1 MIITEKKQ
9 GVLTIR
15 KVVKSRNIDKVI
27 GTFQLS
33 DSELNL
39 DNNYNEELKKQTR
52 SVFADILGSKFWHYD
67 NRFDSIQILVN
78 FCANTNKDIST
89 FKVEEETLTAIFNIC
104 SQLDT
109 SELLNFLVEK
119 EAEVFAP
126 RQWSGGIVRS
136 YRSYLCAKKM
146 DIDDNFLQTC
156 YTYHRMNMRASGNT
170 TESFVQFKTRA
181 VDNDEFMRL
190 TKTEKE
196 WYLRVMYFQGYEN
209 FRNYAIYDFI
219 RTCRKMNTKLPTGNF
234 AINYRTIMNEYYDKQ
249 DSLEL
254 ETFLASQSKI
264 QLDTEKAHTE
274 KFSVVIPKSREE
286 LKAYGSQLHNCLNSY
301 EWNSHLANGERQVVV
316 IIDTNTKQAV
326 AAIDFSVDKKVV
338 FQFLAYCNTTPD
350 DIVRKYFDEYIKD
363 HLF

>member
-15 KVVKSRNIDKVI
+15 KVVKTRNIDKVI

-33 DSELNL
+33 DGELNL

-52 SVFADILGSKFWHYD
+52 SVFADILSDKFWCYD
-67 NRFDSIQILVN
+67 NRFNSIQILVN
-78 FCANTNKDIST
+78 FCANTSKDIST
-89 FKVEEETLTAIFNIC
+89 FKVEEEVLTAIFNIC

-109 SELLNFLVEK
+109 CELLNFLIEK
-119 EAEVFAP
+119 EEEVFES
-126 RQWSGGIVRS
+126 RCWGHSIVRS
-136 YRSYLCAKKM
+136 YRHYLCTKKV
-146 DIDDNFLQTC
+146 DVDENFLQTC
-156 YTYHRMNMRASGNT
+156 YTYHRMNMRAMGNT
-170 TESFVQFKTRA
+170 TEPFDQFKTKV

-209 FRNYAIYDFI
+209 FRNYTIYDFI

-234 AINYRTIMNEYYDKQ
+234 AINFRTIMNEYYDKK

-264 QLDTEKAHTE
+264 QLDTEKAKTE

-301 EWNSHLANGERQVVV
+301 EWNSHLANGERQVIV
-316 IIDTNTKQAV
+316 IIDTDTKQAV
-326 AAIDFSVDKKVV
+326 AAIDFSVDKKVI
-338 FQFLAYCNTTPD
+338 FQFLAYCNSNPD
-350 DIVRKYFDEYIKD
+350 AIVQEYFDKYIKD
-363 HLF
+363 QLF